1 MATPV
6 VTPFFHASSNTW
18 SYVVRDPASQEA
30 AVVDAVLD
38 FEFAVDAKLGKK
50 ARQPA
55 ASARVAELGWASR
68 GEKHL
73 CPRCQESAE

>member
-1 MATPV
+1 MAV
-6 VTPFFHASSNTW
+6 ASGPLFNELEILNWQAECDSC
-18 SYVVRDPASQEA
+18 
-30 AVVDAVLD
+30 DAVLD

-55 ASARVAELGWASR
+55 ATARIAELGWASR
-68 GEKHL
+68 GDKHV